1 MRNGST
7 TLTLSEDARRALKRL
22 IANRNTPAKV
32 VWRAQIVLATARG
45 LGTGAIRQETGKD
58 KTTIWRWQQRYQE
71 EGESFKSSYIN
82 ILSTGG
88 SKSPATILTDAGIDI
103 HQADFWQ
110 GGFDNIENLVE
121 KLEKLPLA

>member
-7 TLTLSEDARRALKRL
+7 TITLSEDARRALKRL

-71 EGESFKSSYIN
+71 EG
-82 ILSTGG
+82 L
-88 SKSPATILTDAGIDI
+88 
-103 HQADFWQ
+103 
-110 GGFDNIENLVE
+110 
-121 KLEKLPLA
+121 